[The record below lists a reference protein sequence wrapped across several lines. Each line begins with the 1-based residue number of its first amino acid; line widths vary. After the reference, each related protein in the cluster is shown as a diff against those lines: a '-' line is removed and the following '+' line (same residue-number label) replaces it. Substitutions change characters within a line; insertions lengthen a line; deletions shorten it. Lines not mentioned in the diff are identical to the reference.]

1 MPAHCLNMCRVWIRL
16 VSAIYVT
23 SGSLDHG
30 TFVFE
35 KRGVVTFVGCVALR
49 RTSHP
54 LKFQKVSAAHDGIG
68 GWRTKHAIIQSIQFS
83 LASHARLTSKRSSG
97 AGSPCEISCA
107 SSPHHCNT
115 IFAHCGLSCGNG
127 IWTQRCR
134 NAAEHS

>member
-1 MPAHCLNMCRVWIRL
+1 M

-68 GWRTKHAIIQSIQFS
+68 GWRTKHAINLVRALLPATNYWLNPRGSNPNNT
-83 LASHARLTSKRSSG
+83 LCALGTP
-97 AGSPCEISCA
+97 AGGQIWA
-107 SSPHHCNT
+107 QLL
-115 IFAHCGLSCGNG
+115 ILSNDY
-127 IWTQRCR
+127 
-134 NAAEHS
+134 